1 MLSVLLQRTDSRH
14 QAVELTRFPSG
25 EFACILVENDCRKLV
40 RLAAPPVPPKS
51 VISVLKL
58 VCNELSAV
66 VVLAAVDVPLVV
78 LAVVEPLDV
87 PERDWSKLLTSAAN
101 LPGPPLAEAAPVLGV
116 APLAVVPAS
125 CDLRAVMRLCMKLC
139 KAWARSLADVVP
151 LDDADAAVLAVPLVL
166 EVAPVLATAPVLV
179 AALVL
184 DAELVAP
191 ADDKAAIRAAIM
203 PPWGVVPEDP
213 VVDEDPP
220 APPDRLACIAIA
232 CGLGENVAAVPDT
245 EVTLITLLLVLK
257 GFTVRG
263 EPWFLASKISAV
275 NANRTGLFR

>member
-1 MLSVLLQRTDSRH
+1 
-14 QAVELTRFPSG
+14 
-25 EFACILVENDCRKLV
+25 VENDCRKLV

-51 VISVLKL
+51 AISVLKL

-66 VVLAAVDVPLVV
+66 VAVLAAVEVPLDEV
-78 LAVVEPLDV
+78 AVVEPLDV
-87 PERDWSKLLTSAAN
+87 PERDWSRLLTSAAN
-101 LPGPPLAEAAPVLGV
+101 LPGPPLADAAPLLGV

-125 CDLRAVMRLCMKLC
+125 CDLRAAMRLCMKLC
-139 KAWARSLADVVP
+139 KAWARSLADVVL

-184 DAELVAP
+184 DVDAVTP
-191 ADDKAAIRAAIM
+191 SDDKAANRAAIM
-203 PPWGVVPEDP
+203 PPWGVDPEDP

-245 EVTLITLLLVLK
+245 EVTVIISLLVIYK
-257 GFTVRG
+257 GFAVRG
-263 EPWFLASKISAV
+263 EPFP
-275 NANRTGLFR
+275 

>member
-1 MLSVLLQRTDSRH
+1 MLSVLLQRTDSRR

-66 VVLAAVDVPLVV
+66 VVLAAVGVPLVV
-78 LAVVEPLDV
+78 LAVVEALDV

-101 LPGPPLAEAAPVLGV
+101 LPGPPLAVTAPVVLGV

-125 CDLRAVMRLCMKLC
+125 CDLRAAMRLCMKPC

-151 LDDADAAVLAVPLVL
+151 LDGADAAVLSVPLVL
-166 EVAPVLATAPVLV
+166 EAAPVLATAPVLV

-191 ADDKAAIRAAIM
+191 ADDKAANRAAIM
-203 PPWGVVPEDP
+203 PSWGVVSEDP

-220 APPDRLACIAIA
+220 APLDRLACIAIA

-245 EVTLITLLLVLK
+245 EVTLIRLLLVLK

-263 EPWFLASKISAV
+263 ES
-275 NANRTGLFR
+275 

>member
-1 MLSVLLQRTDSRH
+1 
-14 QAVELTRFPSG
+14 
-25 EFACILVENDCRKLV
+25 VENDCRKLV

-51 VISVLKL
+51 AISVLKL

-66 VVLAAVDVPLVV
+66 VAVLAAVEVPLDEV
-78 LAVVEPLDV
+78 AVVEPLDV

-101 LPGPPLAEAAPVLGV
+101 LPGPPLADAAPLLGVAPLADAAPLLGV

-125 CDLRAVMRLCMKLC
+125 CDLRAAMRLCMKLC
-139 KAWARSLADVVP
+139 KAWARSLADVVL

-184 DAELVAP
+184 DVDAVTP
-191 ADDKAAIRAAIM
+191 SDDKAANRAAIM
-203 PPWGVVPEDP
+203 PPWGVDPEDP

-245 EVTLITLLLVLK
+245 EVTVIISLLVIYK
-257 GFTVRG
+257 GFAVRG
-263 EPWFLASKISAV
+263 EPFP
-275 NANRTGLFR
+275 